1 MIIKT
6 SLVCTQI
13 KAQPYPSE
21 RAAVEQ
27 EKVQNQLEVM
37 STKLDEI
44 ANKEEAIVAFRATSV
59 KDSGGNAEQYVSK
72 NPGKSIF
79 YRPSYFEYHLKTV

>member
-1 MIIKT
+1 M
-6 SLVCTQI
+6 SPVCTQI

-44 ANKEEAIVAFRATSV
+44 ANKEEPVVAFRATSV
-59 KDSGGNAEQYVSK
+59 KDSGSSPEQWVSK
-72 NPGKSIF
+72 NPGK
-79 YRPSYFEYHLKTV
+79 YLCCRPSYFEYHLKTV